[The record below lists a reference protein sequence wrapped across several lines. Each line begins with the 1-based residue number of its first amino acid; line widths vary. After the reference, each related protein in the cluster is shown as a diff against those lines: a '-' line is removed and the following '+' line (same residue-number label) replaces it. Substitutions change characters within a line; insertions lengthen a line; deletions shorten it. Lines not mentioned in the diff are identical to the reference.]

1 MNCRLF
7 YITDN
12 PTQLVLNC
20 RPGWRMTDIF
30 FPIEI
35 MRAVLPLLLDA
46 SVFLGTAQAPE
57 LEEAWRLLEEKT
69 D

>member
-1 MNCRLF
+1 
-7 YITDN
+7 
-12 PTQLVLNC
+12 
-20 RPGWRMTDIF
+20 MTDIF